1 MRSNNLPDT
10 PIVLPSRF
18 FRSTTLFRLLSAIL
32 FVSAIAAM
40 LTLLVSDALNALSP
54 TSLHRGAGALAFMLI
69 GSSYVALQISLRRP
83 RSEKLK
89 AILLGTAFLFWGSG
103 QFLPPSLFATAM
115 DTAVVVIFVVDLSLI
130 IIETLKRNHY
140 E

>member
-1 MRSNNLPDT
+1 MA
-10 PIVLPSRF
+10 
-18 FRSTTLFRLLSAIL
+18 TLFRWLSTIL

-40 LTLLVSDALNALSP
+40 LTLLVADILNALTPSVV
-54 TSLHRGAGALAFMLI
+54 HRYAGALSFMLI

-83 RSEKLK
+83 PAEKVK
-89 AILLGTAFLFWGSG
+89 AILLGIAFLFWGSG

-130 IIETLKRNHY
+130 IVESLKRNHY

>member
-1 MRSNNLPDT
+1 MA
-10 PIVLPSRF
+10 
-18 FRSTTLFRLLSAIL
+18 TLFRRLSGIL

-40 LTLLVSDALNALSP
+40 LTLLVSDLLNALKP
-54 TSLHRGAGALAFMLI
+54 TSVHRCAGALAFILI
-69 GSSYVALQISLRRP
+69 GSSYVVLQISLRRP
-83 RSEKLK
+83 PAEKLK
-89 AILLGTAFLFWGSG
+89 GILLGTAFLFWGSG

-130 IIETLKRNHY
+130 IIEHLKRNQY

>member
-1 MRSNNLPDT
+1 M
-10 PIVLPSRF
+10 
-18 FRSTTLFRLLSAIL
+18 TTLFRWLSTVL

-40 LTLLVSDALNALSP
+40 LTLLVADVLNALSP
-54 TSLHRGAGALAFMLI
+54 TKLHHHAGALAFMLI
-69 GSSYVALQISLRRP
+69 GSSYVALQISLHRP
-83 RSEKLK
+83 PMEKIK
-89 AILLGTAFLFWGSG
+89 AILLGMAFLFWGSG

-130 IIETLKRNHY
+130 IFENLKRNHY

>member
-1 MRSNNLPDT
+1 MKLSNLGTADVP
-10 PIVLPSRF
+10 PARF
-18 FRSTTLFRLLSAIL
+18 FRWLSAFL

-40 LTLLVSDALNALSP
+40 LTLLVSDAWNALTP
-54 TSLHRGAGALAFMLI
+54 NVVHRCAGALAFMLI

-83 RSEKLK
+83 RSEKVK
-89 AILLGTAFLFWGSG
+89 AILLGIAFLFWGAG

-130 IIETLKRNHY
+130 IIEHLKRNHY